1 MSTGE
6 QAQTSPSAP
15 AAKPAGFRLSL
26 PGHARAVLVGLG
38 WAVAATAMRALV
50 GMFTASGPPLAF
62 VFPAVLI
69 ATLQT
74 GWLGG
79 AVTLIGAEAAAAFLY
94 IPQLKTSDLG
104 SMSAVERLI
113 ITFLVSLVLIVI
125 ADRHRRLAQRTA
137 EAEQAA
143 ARAKADA
150 FEESADRMRLLVH
163 EIDHRANNLM
173 SVMQGLVSLSN
184 ASSTADLKAVIEGRL
199 HALAK
204 AHKLISETRWQ
215 GADLRRLVTEEL
227 TPFGLGSGDRITA
240 EGGNLAL
247 TAAAAQ
253 GMALALHELATNA
266 VKYGALSTDSGEV
279 HVRWSSGDGVLRL
292 RWEERGGPAV
302 KKPSRSGTGLKVLQR
317 AFEGGA
323 AGRTELVWA
332 PGGLVCEIEAPLHA

>member
-1 MSTGE
+1 MSAGE
-6 QAQTSPSAP
+6 DAQPSLATP
-15 AAKPAGFRLSL
+15 RAFRLHL
-26 PGHARAVLVGLG
+26 PQRAKAVLIGLA
-38 WAVAATAMRALV
+38 WAVAATVLRAVV
-50 GMFTASGPPLAF
+50 GRFVHGGPPLAF

-79 AVTLIGAEAAAAFLY
+79 AATLIAAEAAAWLLY
-94 IPQLKTSDLG
+94 IPQLRTPDLG
-104 SMSAVERLI
+104 AMSSAERLI

-125 ADRHRRLAQRTA
+125 ADRHRRLARRAA
-137 EAEQAA
+137 EAEHAA
-143 ARAKADA
+143 ARAREDA

-184 ASSTADLKAVIEGRL
+184 AASSAELKTVIEGRL

-227 TPFGLGSGDRITA
+227 TPFGLGANNRVTA
-240 EGGNLAL
+240 EGENVAL
-247 TAAAAQ
+247 SAAAAQ

-266 VKYGALSTDSGEV
+266 VKYGALSNASGEV
-279 HVRWSSGDGVLRL
+279 LVSWSSEGGVLRL
-292 RWEERGGPAV
+292 CWREQGGPAV

-323 AGRTELVWA
+323 AGRTELAWA
-332 PGGLVCEIEAPLHA
+332 KDGLTCNIEASLQG